1 LGPYRFP
8 VTSFVLSAVC
18 SSPGQ
23 AEGRAEALKAD
34 REGDFRIANWS
45 MEGVRMDKVN
55 WGLIAPLLAVVGLIS
70 LARTEQVRGPKWMWV
85 LLLVFGNLLGS
96 IAYFT
101 LGRKEL

>member
-1 LGPYRFP
+1 
-8 VTSFVLSAVC
+8 
-18 SSPGQ
+18 
-23 AEGRAEALKAD
+23 
-34 REGDFRIANWS
+34 
-45 MEGVRMDKVN
+45 MDKVN
-55 WGLIAPLLAVVGLIS
+55 WGLIAPLLALQILLAVVGLMS

>member
-1 LGPYRFP
+1 
-8 VTSFVLSAVC
+8 
-18 SSPGQ
+18 
-23 AEGRAEALKAD
+23 
-34 REGDFRIANWS
+34 

-55 WGLIAPLLAVVGLIS
+55 WGLIAPLLALQILLAVVGLIS

>member
-1 LGPYRFP
+1 M
-8 VTSFVLSAVC
+8 
-18 SSPGQ
+18 
-23 AEGRAEALKAD
+23 
-34 REGDFRIANWS
+34 EGDLRIANWS
-45 MEGVRMDKVN
+45 MEGTRMDKVN
-55 WGLIAPLLAVVGLIS
+55 WGLIAPLLALQILLAVVGLIS

>member
-1 LGPYRFP
+1 
-8 VTSFVLSAVC
+8 
-18 SSPGQ
+18 
-23 AEGRAEALKAD
+23 
-34 REGDFRIANWS
+34 
-45 MEGVRMDKVN
+45 MDKVN
-55 WGLIAPLLAVVGLIS
+55 WGLIAPLLALQILLAVVGLIS